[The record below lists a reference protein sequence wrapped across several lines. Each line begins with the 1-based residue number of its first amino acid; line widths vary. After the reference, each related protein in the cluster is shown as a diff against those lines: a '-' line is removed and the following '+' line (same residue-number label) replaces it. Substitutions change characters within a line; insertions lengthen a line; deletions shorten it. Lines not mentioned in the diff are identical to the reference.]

1 MHDTA
6 PRRVGAFPRADA
18 RRQIPR
24 MHDAS
29 YAARLARVM
38 LTLLV
43 ALAAAAPWPRTA
55 AAQGWNDERALLLV
69 RRATERRAQQLA
81 DTTLVDYRASAHG
94 YLTFLAQLG
103 EGFTEPPKVVK
114 ADELAL
120 EIFWKAP
127 NRSRQ
132 RIVGRR
138 DTLLLPTDINYHRDH
153 LGIVQN
159 NFPDIIRLGDG
170 DEVLDVPHPLSAA
183 GLAAYDYSVGDS
195 LRVRLPDRTV
205 TVYAVRVRPRD
216 DRQPRAI
223 GAVFIDT
230 AEAQVVRMAFSFTR
244 SALRDQQLEDV
255 SIVLE
260 NALVDGRFWLPR
272 RQEIEI
278 RRAGT
283 FLEYP
288 ARGIIRGRWE
298 ICCYQTNTG
307 LPAALFADGEEIV
320 QASARTLRE
329 HRWETPRLLDGL
341 PPDVRA
347 VTDEEVQAV
356 QDEARALVRAQAL
369 ARSRRPTLAARR
381 VSDFVR
387 VNRVEG
393 LALGAGAARQFGGG
407 FTLAG
412 TGRWGLDDEAFK
424 GSLAA
429 EWRNATGGAV
439 RVAWFRDFRDVSLT
453 PETSM
458 LRNTVAAQEAGS
470 DYTQPYAAHGIEVS
484 AEGAVPRG
492 LRLRAAASSERHD
505 SLRVHS
511 TPTSGR
517 YEPTIP
523 AQPLGA
529 VRVALR
535 LTRPTARFVAG
546 TELQG
551 HVEVRA
557 LAYGAARDE
566 ECAPVPELC
575 VSFDTDASQV
585 LHASTSYRLERA
597 FGSHRLVL
605 QGVAGAVSGSAV
617 PAQELIY
624 LGGPTTGPGYRFH
637 QFVGQAGVSQRVEWQ
652 LPVPFVAIPL
662 GRFGRAP
669 AQARIAPFVHG
680 IWLSRGDE
688 SRVDMATGA
697 GREGLSPSVGV
708 GVLTLF
714 DLLRLDVAR
723 GLRDGRWT
731 ASVDVS
737 RDFWP
742 VL

>member
-1 MHDTA
+1 MHHRT
-6 PRRVGAFPRADA
+6 
-18 RRQIPR
+18 
-24 MHDAS
+24 
-29 YAARLARVM
+29 AARLAP
-38 LTLLV
+38 LLLATLLAATS
-43 ALAAAAPWPRTA
+43 ALALPRVA
-55 AAQGWNDERALLLV
+55 GAQQWNDARALLLV

-81 DTTLVDYRASAHG
+81 DTTLVDYRATAHG

-127 NRSRQ
+127 NHSRQ

-195 LRVRLPDRTV
+195 LRVRLPGRTV

-216 DRQPRAI
+216 DRQPRAV

-244 SALRDQQLEDV
+244 AALRDQQLEDV

-260 NALVDGRFWLPR
+260 NALIEGRYWLPL

-298 ICCYQTNTG
+298 VCCYQTNTG
-307 LPAALFADGEEIV
+307 LPAALFADGQEIV
-320 QASARTLRE
+320 QAPARTLRE
-329 HRWETPRLLDGL
+329 HQWETPRLLDEL

-347 VTDEEVQAV
+347 VTDEEVRVV
-356 QDEARALVRAQAL
+356 QEEARALVRAQAL
-369 ARSRRPTLAARR
+369 ARARRPTLAARR
-381 VSDFVR
+381 ASDFVR

-393 LALGAGAARQFGGG
+393 LAVGAGVARQLGGG
-407 FTLAG
+407 WLVAG
-412 TGRWGLDDEAFK
+412 NGRWGLDDEAFK
-424 GSLAA
+424 GRLSL
-429 EWRNATGGAV
+429 EWRSATAGAV
-439 RVAWFRDFRDVSLT
+439 RLTWLRDFRDVSAEQ
-453 PETSM
+453 ETSL
-458 LRNTVAAQEAGS
+458 LRNSIAAQESGS
-470 DYTQPYAAHGIEVS
+470 DYTQPYAVHGWEISV
-484 AEGAVPRG
+484 EGNVPRG
-492 LRLRAAASSERHD
+492 LRLRATVSSERQD
-505 SLRVHS
+505 SLRVHAS
-511 TPTSGR
+511 PSSGS

-523 AQPLGA
+523 ATPLGA
-529 VRVALR
+529 IRVALR
-535 LTRPTARFVAG
+535 LARPTSLFLGG

-551 HVEVRA
+551 HVELRG
-557 LAYGAARDE
+557 LAYGETTDARCRIDPATCDIFE
-566 ECAPVPELC
+566 A
-575 VSFDTDASQV
+575 DASQV
-585 LHASTSYRLERA
+585 VHANAAYRLERP
-597 FGSHRLVL
+597 FGRHRLVL
-605 QGVAGAVSGSAV
+605 HGVAGGVSGSAI
-617 PAQELIY
+617 PAQELVY

-637 QFVGQAGVSQRVEWQ
+637 QFVGRGGASQRVEWQ
-652 LPVPFVAIPL
+652 LPVPFVGVPL

-669 AQARIAPFVHG
+669 AQAALAPFVQG
-680 IWLSRGDE
+680 IWLRRGDE
-688 SRVDMATGA
+688 SGADQAIGA
-697 GREGLSPSVGV
+697 GRAGFSPSVGL
-708 GVLTLF
+708 GVLTF
-714 DLLRLDVAR
+714 FELLRVDVAR

>member
-1 MHDTA
+1 MRH
-6 PRRVGAFPRADA
+6 
-18 RRQIPR
+18 
-24 MHDAS
+24 AS
-29 YAARLARVM
+29 LAARVVRPFLAAI
-38 LTLLV
+38 LLV
-43 ALAAAAPWPRTA
+43 AAIASGAAPLP
-55 AAQGWNDERALLLV
+55 AQTWNDARALQLV

-81 DTTLVDYRASAHG
+81 DTTLVDYRATAHG

-127 NRSRQ
+127 DRSRQ

-216 DRQPRAI
+216 DRQPRAV

-244 SALRDQQLEDV
+244 AALRDEQLEDV

-260 NALVDGRFWLPR
+260 NALVEGRFWLPL

-283 FLEYP
+283 FLDYP

-298 ICCYQTNTG
+298 IGRYTVNEG
-307 LPAALFADGEEIV
+307 LPDALFADGQEIV
-320 QASARTLRE
+320 QAPARVLRA
-329 HRWETPRLLDGL
+329 HVWDTPRLLDDL

-347 VTDEEVQAV
+347 VTDEEVRAV
-356 QDEARALVRAQAL
+356 QEEARALVRAQAL
-369 ARSRRPTLAARR
+369 ARARRPTLAARR
-381 VSDFVR
+381 ISDIVR

-393 LALGAGAARQFGGG
+393 IALGAGAARQLGGG
-407 FTLAG
+407 WLAAAN
-412 TGRWGLDDEAFK
+412 GRWGLDDDAFK
-424 GSLAA
+424 GRLGV
-429 EWRNATGGAV
+429 EWRNATATGL
-439 RVAWFRDFRDVSLT
+439 RVTWFRDFRDASEEQ
-453 PETSM
+453 ETSL
-458 LRNTVAAQEAGS
+458 LRNSIAAQELGS
-470 DYTQPYAAHGIEVS
+470 DYTEPYAAHGIEFSV
-484 AEGAVPRG
+484 EGAIASS
-492 LRLRAAASSERHD
+492 LRLRATASSERQHA
-505 SLRVHS
+505 LEVRAR
-511 TPTSGR
+511 PTSGQ
-517 YEPTIP
+517 YEPTI
-523 AQPLGA
+523 AAERLDA
-529 VRVALR
+529 VRLALR
-535 LTRPTARFVAG
+535 LSRPTALAWGG

-551 HVEVRA
+551 HVELRSLDFRA
-557 LAYGAARDE
+557 PGVTV
-566 ECAPVPELC
+566 CGPERCTLPDL
-575 VSFDTDASQV
+575 VTSTT
-585 LHASTSYRLERA
+585 LHGSVVYRLERP
-597 FGSHRLVL
+597 FGGRRLVL
-605 QGVAGAVSGSAV
+605 HGVAGAVGGGAV
-617 PAQELIY
+617 PAQELVY

-637 QFVGQAGVSQRVEWQ
+637 QFVGRAGVSQRIEWR
-652 LPVPFVAIPL
+652 LPVPFPALAL
-662 GRFGRAP
+662 GRFGRTP
-669 AQARIAPFVHG
+669 AQATLAPFVQG
-680 IWLSRGDE
+680 IWIRNARE
-688 SRVDMATGA
+688 SDGAVPGA
-697 GREGLSPSVGV
+697 GREGFSPAVGV
-708 GVLTLF
+708 GALTLF
-714 DLLRLDVAR
+714 ELLRIDVAR

-731 ASVDVS
+731 ASVDVG
-737 RDFWP
+737 RDFWS